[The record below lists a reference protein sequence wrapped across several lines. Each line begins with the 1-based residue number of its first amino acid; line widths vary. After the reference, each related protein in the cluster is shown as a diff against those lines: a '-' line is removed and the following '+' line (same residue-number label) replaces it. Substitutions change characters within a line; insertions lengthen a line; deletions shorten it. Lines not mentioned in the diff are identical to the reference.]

1 MSNLTVNQIEE
12 LSPGSG
18 NITFNN
24 VDVTGT
30 LTFGG
35 GELIQTFEKAI
46 LANQNTLVWSFDA
59 DLYQAARL
67 TLVGSTSTGIESSEI
82 SIVHDGTNIYH
93 SEYAVVSS
101 NINGFMINTVTLVG
115 STVEVK
121 TTVTSDCTVKGTSI
135 MVLV

>member
-24 VDVTGT
+24 VDITGT

-35 GELIQTFEKAI
+35 GELIQTFEKSI
-46 LANQNTLVWSFDA
+46 LANQNTTVWSFNA
-59 DLYQAARL
+59 NTYQAARL

-101 NINGFMINTVTLVG
+101 NTNGFMINTVTLTG

-121 TTVTSDCTVKGTSI
+121 TTVTSNCTVKGTAI